1 MFLTKKHLS
10 RRTLLRGAGTALA
23 LPLLDAMVPAH
34 TALAQTA
41 AAAVPRFVGIFSAHG
56 WAATY
61 WHDGR
66 HNELAP
72 TEDRNI
78 GLGFVHQPLAPFQ
91 DKLCIVGGLDATSS
105 MPPPGTS
112 GGDHARAAA
121 SLTGAPP
128 KKTGGPDIECGTSV
142 DQYIAQRHGQGT
154 LLPSIQLGI
163 EDPGSNTGVCG
174 WGYSCAYSNSV
185 SWASP
190 TQPLPHEVN
199 PLVVFERLFGDGATP
214 EERQARR
221 LANASILDA
230 VTQKTARLKQRL
242 GNDDQLRLDA
252 YLTNVREVER
262 RVQLAAQ
269 STGVVPEMELPFGP
283 PQSIDE
289 HIKLMWDLQVLAFQA
304 DITRVSSLLFC
315 RDESNTSYPESGVM
329 TANHSSSH
337 HGEDPQRREDWA
349 KINRYHMQTFAYFLQ
364 KLKDTPD
371 GDGGSLFDNTL
382 ALWTSNMGNANQ
394 HSHVNVG
401 QLIVGGAAGRH
412 HPKRLNILDN
422 GPTSNFLLSVL
433 HMYDIENDSIGDSTR
448 ATSLS

>member
-1 MFLTKKHLS
+1 MFITKKHLS
-10 RRTLLRGAGTALA
+10 RRTILRGAGATIA
-23 LPLLDAMVPAH
+23 LPLLDAMIPAH

-41 AAAVPRFVGIFSAHG
+41 ANPAPRFVGVFSAHG
-56 WAATY
+56 WAPTY

-66 HNELAP
+66 PEIAP
-72 TEDRNI
+72 TEGRNM
-78 GLGFVHQPLAPFQ
+78 GLGFVHAPLAPYQ
-91 DKLCIVGGLDATSS
+91 DQLTICGGLDSTSS

-121 SLTGAPP
+121 SLTGASP
-128 KKTGGPDIECGTSV
+128 KKTGGPDIECGTSI
-142 DQYIAQRHGQGT
+142 DQYIAQRYGQET

-174 WGYSCAYSNSV
+174 WGYSCAYSNSI

-230 VTQKTARLKQRL
+230 VSQKVHGLQKVLPAADRA
-242 GNDDQLRLDA
+242 RLDA

-262 RVQLAAQ
+262 RLQIATSTTVAA
-269 STGVVPEMELPFGP
+269 PDRDMPLGP
-283 PQSIDE
+283 PQSIGD
-289 HIKLMWDLQVLAFQA
+289 HIRLMWDLQVLAFQA
-304 DITRVSSLLFC
+304 DITRVSALMFC
-315 RDESNTSYPESGVM
+315 RDESGTSYPESGVM

-349 KINRYHMQTFAYFLQ
+349 KINRYHMQTFAYFLEQ
-364 KLKDTPD
+364 LKNSPD
-371 GDGGSLFDNTL
+371 GDGNLLDHTL
-382 ALWTSNMGNANQ
+382 AMWTSNMGNANQ

-401 QLIVGGAAGRH
+401 QLIVGGANGAH
-412 HPKRLNILDN
+412 KPKRLNVLET
-422 GPTSNFLLSVL
+422 GPSSNFLLSVM
-433 HMYDIENDSIGDSTR
+433 HMYGIDHENIGDSTK
-448 ATSLS
+448 AVSMS